1 MHYEDINEN
10 FYKSPMGVVY
20 EKKPKI
26 TYPHLYAVFLLDSH
40 NTSWFWIR
48 EDGTCYWQHSRK
60 ELDDDIFV
68 DADNLQMDL
77 FGKPTLTK
85 KFIMK
90 AIL

>member
-1 MHYEDINEN
+1 MSNEYN
-10 FYKSPMGVVY
+10 HPDFYKSPMGVVY

-48 EDGTCYWQHSRK
+48 KDRTCYWEHTRK
-60 ELDDDIFV
+60 DKDKVTEE
-68 DADNLQMDL
+68 AEGLQLDL
-77 FGKPTLTK
+77 FGKPILSK
-85 KFIMK
+85 EFIMK